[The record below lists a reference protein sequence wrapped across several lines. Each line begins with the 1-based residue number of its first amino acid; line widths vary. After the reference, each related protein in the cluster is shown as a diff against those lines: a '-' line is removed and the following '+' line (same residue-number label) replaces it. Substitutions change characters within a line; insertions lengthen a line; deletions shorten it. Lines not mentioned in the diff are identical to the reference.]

1 LIGSL
6 FEENETMQP
15 PERLPEGINRS
26 ISPHIPLTGGSIP
39 QISRAR
45 MPLPSGMPPL
55 PKGLPPL
62 PKGLPPLPGGLPSQS
77 FHSSVSVGRWDEIRV
92 AVDMIAESATEL
104 LGDIE
109 QTRGELEQLERL
121 IEVAQEASKLRKKAR
136 VFSQPDSTE
145 TWASRWI
152 ASPIAYLFPEIQ
164 QEEWL
169 GDLYETN
176 YKMLRKGRHRW
187 ELNVNNIVRTIELI
201 ESALRVKLSGWVSLL
216 KDLF

>member
-62 PKGLPPLPGGLPSQS
+62 PKGLPPLPGGLPSPPPELQS

-145 TWASRWI
+145 RMAGRFVRNQLQDASQRP
-152 ASPIAYLFPEIQ
+152 SS
-164 QEEWL
+164 L
-169 GDLYETN
+169 G
-176 YKMLRKGRHRW
+176 
-187 ELNVNNIVRTIELI
+187 
-201 ESALRVKLSGWVSLL
+201 VKRQ
-216 KDLF
+216 